1 MAGYAL
7 KRLMA
12 EYKQLTLNPPE
23 GIIAGPITEDNFF
36 EWECLITGPDET
48 CFENGVFPAKIIFP
62 QDYPLSPPKMQFT
75 CDIFHPNIYPDGRVC
90 ISILH
95 SPGDDPTGYES
106 SAERWS
112 PVQSIEKI
120 LLSVVSMLA
129 EPNDESAANVNA
141 AKMWREDRQQFE
153 RIADNLYASQP
164 IQTSNSSFPHL
175 FFDDMAFTIT
185 SCRNSQW
192 ERDYFLLGIAKSV
205 IFMHKDDDREGA
217 VDLKMLSESCWVE
230 NVTLNL
236 CKMPIVGEQSKFSCL
251 KIYDD
256 TNSSSDDNGTK
267 LMNKSTRNQ
276 NKNHGNEKKSATYK
290 SGNGGLIASVI
301 VEDGF
306 IVQDGNE
313 DYLERNTAR
322 YPLFVD
328 LQQAIENSRKMAST
342 VSTDH
347 VQKTTLSDVH
357 TDSRVEQEPVRTKDP
372 VEMLISEIDSQASA
386 LFTKNDGPQKT
397 KEQHLVALYR
407 SKLMETLRQ
416 MMLENQVKLN
426 AESEVTKY
434 KSRYKKLCELL
445 KDAEVNEKAHMA
457 ADLEKARTVEKEL
470 SCQIGELRGEL
481 MQARSKIRELEVK
494 YKELVSKQQH

>member
-1 MAGYAL
+1 M
-7 KRLMA
+7 
-12 EYKQLTLNPPE
+12 T
-23 GIIAGPITEDNFF
+23 
-36 EWECLITGPDET
+36 W
-48 CFENGVFPAKIIFP
+48 
-62 QDYPLSPPKMQFT
+62 
-75 CDIFHPNIYPDGRVC
+75 H
-90 ISILH
+90 
-95 SPGDDPTGYES
+95 
-106 SAERWS
+106 
-112 PVQSIEKI
+112 
-120 LLSVVSMLA
+120 
-129 EPNDESAANVNA
+129 
-141 AKMWREDRQQFE
+141 
-153 RIADNLYASQP
+153 
-164 IQTSNSSFPHL
+164 
-175 FFDDMAFTIT
+175 FTIT

-290 SGNGGLIASVI
+290 SGNGGLIVHSIPQKPKNKGKKTKKASVI

-313 DYLERNTAR
+313 DYLEKKYRE
-322 YPLFVD
+322 D